1 MKSFIK
7 STVFILFFL
16 FLLGVNHS
24 VAQRFL
30 TEIFTDNQIIR
41 HNNIKFGE
49 NYDFFT
55 NPNGVLVDQKMSV
68 YEPDQNVDTLSKR
81 PVVVYIH
88 TGNFLPPILNGSPN
102 GSINDSSAVTICRQ
116 FAKRGFVVLA
126 PSYRL
131 GWLPTSLD
139 AEVRRSTL
147 LQAVYRGIQDI
158 KATVRFIRRNAA
170 ENGNT
175 YKIDPDRIIL
185 YGEGTGGY
193 IALAY
198 NTLDNYMKLL
208 IPKFINQNTQQPY
221 VDTLISGNIEG
232 FGGSKNV
239 DNHPGYSSKVNMIIN
254 AGGALADTTWMSSG
268 QAPVVSFQCVRDPFA
283 PYGTGIVIVPTT
295 NEPVVEVSG
304 AGVFQRIN
312 DQLGNNCAFD
322 TVTFT
327 DPYSLR
333 AQSLYDQVV
342 DYMDAPYTINI
353 GRGSGLFP
361 ILRPLAAQRLHN
373 EASPWQFWDSVA
385 LAALGQQA
393 INAHL
398 NSKQSNPDMSKAK
411 ALAYIDTIMGFAL
424 PRVYRVLNLGNLNE
438 PVYDCN
444 AASARNLKK
453 SQLKLSLYP
462 NPAVSSLHIEL
473 KDAASHIKEI
483 RILDVTGR
491 TILSEKPTE
500 LTRHIVNLSAIQEGI
515 YFATVELDNGE
526 QIARRFIVQ

>member
-1 MKSFIK
+1 MNRVIHIFTLALMLVFTSKSF
-7 STVFILFFL
+7 
-16 FLLGVNHS
+16 
-24 VAQRFL
+24 AQRFL
-30 TEIFTDNQIIR
+30 TEVFTDNQIVR
-41 HNNIKFGE
+41 HNNVQFGQ
-49 NYDFFT
+49 NYEFFF
-55 NPNGVLVDQKMSV
+55 NPSGTLTDQFMSI
-68 YEPDQNVDTLSKR
+68 YEPDQSVDTLSKR

-102 GSINDSSAVTICRQ
+102 GSINDSSAVTICRKW
-116 FAKRGFVVLA
+116 ARHGFVVLA

-131 GWLPTSLD
+131 GWSPTSLD

-158 KATVRFIRRNAA
+158 KATVRYIRRNAA

-193 IALAY
+193 VALAY
-198 NTLDNYMKLL
+198 NTLDNYLKLL

-232 FGGSKNV
+232 FGGSKNI
-239 DNHPGYSSKVNMIIN
+239 DNHPGYSSKINMVIN
-254 AGGALADTTWMSSG
+254 AGGALADTTWMSAG
-268 QAPVVSFQCVRDPFA
+268 QAPIVSFQCVRDPFA

-333 AQSLYDQVV
+333 AASLYNLDVP
-342 DYMDAPYTINI
+342 YMDQPFTINI
-353 GRGSGLFP
+353 GRGSGLYPF
-361 ILRPLAAQRLHN
+361 LRPLAAQRLQN

-411 ALAYIDTIMGFAL
+411 ALAYIDTIFGFSL
-424 PRVYRVLNLGNLNE
+424 PRVYHVLNLGNLSE
-438 PVYDCN
+438 PVYNCN
-444 AASARNLKK
+444 AASVAQKAKN
-453 SQLKLSLYP
+453 SPVINLYP
-462 NPAVSSLHIEL
+462 NPASAVLNIEL
-473 KDAASHIKEI
+473 KTPHS
-483 RILDVTGR
+483 RISNVRLLDITGK
-491 TILSEKPTE
+491 TILAEKPTADVCVLNTAP
-500 LTRHIVNLSAIQEGI
+500 LTEGI
-515 YFATVELDNGE
+515 YFVNVQLSNGE
-526 QIARRFIVQ
+526 QATHKVIIK